1 MSWLCC
7 GTVLRSTGGAQR
19 RVGKQAHSGLWSLLA
34 SLLGGDVDRADRPIA
49 VTLGVLLYFNLVYC
63 SLQLA
68 RVHWHPA
75 ALLLLAA
82 TLHVRPP
89 ASSPITTWPRSSP
102 EGLLRARPPCGA
114 EFPGADAAARGS
126 TCCLGVRVCGRQD
139 GVA

>member
-1 MSWLCC
+1 
-7 GTVLRSTGGAQR
+7 
-19 RVGKQAHSGLWSLLA
+19 VGKQAHSGLWSLLA
-34 SLLGGDVDRADRPIA
+34 SVLGGDVDRADRPIA

-75 ALLLLAA
+75 ILLLLAA

-89 ASSPITTWPRSSP
+89 ASSPITPGQDLPKRDSCAP
-102 EGLLRARPPCGA
+102 APPCGA

-139 GVA
+139 GAA